1 MALKNR
7 PGKSNLDPETASKEI
22 DAILAASPKEH
33 RVALQKI
40 REAIRKTVPDAVEG
54 ISYSIP
60 AFRYKGKP
68 LAGYASLKNHCSYFP
83 MSGKL
88 TTKFKKE
95 LKDFKTS
102 KGGIQFQPDHPLPVD
117 LIKKLLQARIKEI
130 ENA

>member
-1 MALKNR
+1 MARKNR
-7 PGKSNLDPETASKEI
+7 PGKSDPDPEKASKEI

-33 RVALQKI
+33 RAALQKI
-40 REAIRKTVPDAVEG
+40 RETIREIVPDAVEG

-68 LAGYASLKNHCSYFP
+68 LAGYASLKDHCSYFP

-88 TTKFKKE
+88 TAKFKKE

-102 KGGIQFQPDHPLPVD
+102 KGGIQFQPEHPIPSSL
-117 LIKKLLQARIKEI
+117 LKKLLLERIKEI
-130 ENA
+130 EGA